1 MTPSGASRKVCTLGK
16 EPSKRTPL
24 WAGIAR
30 ALREEIAEGRYL
42 PGDKLPTEAQM
53 AERFGVNRHTV
64 RHGVAALVE
73 AGVLRSRRGS
83 GVFVAA
89 APTQYPIGA
98 RVRFTENLRRAGRT
112 PGREILGQEVRN
124 ASTGEA
130 QVLEVAEGARV
141 LATHSLSFSDGQPVA
156 LAESVYPLDRL
167 PGLPEALAE
176 GKGVTHALN
185 AAGVSDYTRA
195 STRITAVAA
204 TAVQAIHLHLPEGA
218 PLLKTTSL
226 NVDTEGVPTE
236 FGRTWWAGDRI
247 TLTLED

>member
-1 MTPSGASRKVCTLGK
+1 MSNGASKRT
-16 EPSKRTPL
+16 PHRTPL
-24 WAGIAR
+24 WAEIAR
-30 ALREEIAEGRYL
+30 ALRDEIAEGRYG

-64 RHGVAALVE
+64 RHGVASLVE

-89 APTQYPIGA
+89 APTDYPIGA
-98 RVRFTENLRRAGRT
+98 RVRFTENLRRAGRM
-112 PGREILGQEVRN
+112 PGREILGQEVRA
-124 ASTGEA
+124 ASAGEA
-130 QVLEVAEGARV
+130 EVLDVAEGARV
-141 LATHSLSFSDGQPVA
+141 LASHSLSFADRQPVA
-156 LAESVYPLDRL
+156 LAESIYPLDRL

-176 GKGVTHALN
+176 GKGVTHALR
-185 AAGVSDYTRA
+185 AAGVADYTRA

-204 TAVQAIHLHLPEGA
+204 TAVQALHLHLAEGA
-218 PLLKTTSL
+218 PVLKTTSL
-226 NVDTEGVPTE
+226 NVDPEGVPIE